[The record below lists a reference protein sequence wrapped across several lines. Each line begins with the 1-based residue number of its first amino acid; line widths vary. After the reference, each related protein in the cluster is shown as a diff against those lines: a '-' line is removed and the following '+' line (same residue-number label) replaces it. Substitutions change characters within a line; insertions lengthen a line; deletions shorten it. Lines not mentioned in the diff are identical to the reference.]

1 MRPRKDVKKRIAQ
14 SKLRT
19 LAVGGEEVN
28 KSNGKSRFQMRTKV
42 VFNLKV
48 TFRSTFEI
56 ATKEQIALG
65 GIQYIR

>member
-42 VFNLKV
+42 VFNLK
-48 TFRSTFEI
+48 S
-56 ATKEQIALG
+56 
-65 GIQYIR
+65 YI